1 MAGIPL
7 PSAGRL
13 KDILAAGQAQGADAP
28 VAWVT
33 AVFPAELIRAM
44 GFYPYYPENFGAVA
58 AAKKVT
64 PALSRAAEARGYEAD
79 LCGYARAGLGDCLAA
94 VHPVGSLPKPTV
106 ILGANNQCSTLARW
120 FEAAARDFG
129 VPYFLLDFPP
139 VFGSLGEP
147 VQSYLH
153 AQMLELAA
161 FLALNGGVPL
171 DTDRLAGIIDLANEA
186 CDLWRQILAL
196 ARLRPAPFG
205 FIDACVYMAP
215 IVTLRGTPAAVEY
228 YRLLKAELLTLAGR
242 GYAVVPG
249 ERYKVYWDHI
259 PVWPR
264 LRWAAD
270 LFAAHGVL
278 VATSQYAEAWYHR
291 FDSSRPLESLAESY
305 ALAFV
310 NRDFEE
316 RLRQKQVLM
325 ANYGVDGFVLLSNR
339 SCKATS
345 VGLYDKQREL
355 TRRTGLPGV
364 VLEADM
370 ADLAFFDED
379 QLTERLELFFARLGP
394 GQAKDL

>member
-1 MAGIPL
+1 MAGI
-7 PSAGRL
+7 SESSGRRL
-13 KDILAAGQAQGADAP
+13 KDILAAGQARGADTP

-33 AVFPAELIRAM
+33 AVYPAELVRAC
-44 GFYPYYPENFGAVA
+44 GFYPYYPENFGAAA
-58 AAKKVT
+58 AAKKAT
-64 PALSRAAEARGYEAD
+64 AALSRAAEARGFDAD
-79 LCGYARAGLGDCLAA
+79 LCGYARAGLGECLTPE
-94 VHPVGSLPKPTV
+94 HPAGVMPKPQV
-106 ILGANNQCSTLARW
+106 ILGANNQCGTLASW
-120 FEAAARDFG
+120 FAAAARDFG

-161 FLALNGGVPL
+161 FLALNGGTSL
-171 DTDRLAGIIDLANEA
+171 DLDQLSGIIELANGA

-196 ARLRPAPFG
+196 AKLRPAPFG
-205 FIDACVYMAP
+205 FIDACVYMAA
-215 IVTLRGTPAAVEY
+215 IVTMRGTPEAVEY
-228 YRLLKAELLTLAGR
+228 YQLLKAELSDLENR
-242 GYAVVPG
+242 GYMAVPG

-264 LRWAAD
+264 LRWTAD
-270 LFAAHGVL
+270 IFAAHGVL
-278 VATSQYAEAWYHR
+278 VATSQYAEAWYYH
-291 FDSSRPLESLAESY
+291 FDPSRPLESLAESY
-305 ALAFV
+305 AMAFV

-325 ANYGVDGFVLLSNR
+325 AEYGVDGFVLLSNR

-370 ADLAFFDED
+370 ADLVFFDEA
-379 QLTERLELFFARLGP
+379 QLSERLEVFFARLD
-394 GQAKDL
+394 QAKVK